1 MDDQIGSITP
11 GKRADLILLDPGAL
25 NMALAGDTDPYALIV
40 YSATPANV
48 DTVIVDGVV
57 VKRGGRLLGVDIPRV
72 MKEARASID
81 AILER
86 AAAQSS
92 PQ

>member
-11 GKRADLILLDPGAL
+11 GKRADLILLDTGAL
-25 NMALAGDTDPYALIV
+25 NMSLAADADPYALIV

-57 VKRGGRLLGVDIPRV
+57 LKRGGRLLGVDVPRV
-72 MKEARASID
+72 MKEARASIE

-86 AAAQSS
+86 AGAASR
-92 PQ
+92 